1 MKHLSLLHFLSA
13 PKPIPLSVLQGPSD
27 DGELGDTQDDNPL
40 SLRPNP
46 THFAELLKSLE
57 RKDVASALFVR
68 ILNEY
73 QTVRV
78 VDTNPLK

>member
-1 MKHLSLLHFLSA
+1 MS
-13 PKPIPLSVLQGPSD
+13 ILQGPNE
-27 DGELGDTQDDNPL
+27 DGDLGDEEDDNPL

-46 THFAELLKSLE
+46 PHFALLLKSLE
-57 RKDVASALFVR
+57 RKDVASALFVK

-73 QTVRV
+73 QAARA